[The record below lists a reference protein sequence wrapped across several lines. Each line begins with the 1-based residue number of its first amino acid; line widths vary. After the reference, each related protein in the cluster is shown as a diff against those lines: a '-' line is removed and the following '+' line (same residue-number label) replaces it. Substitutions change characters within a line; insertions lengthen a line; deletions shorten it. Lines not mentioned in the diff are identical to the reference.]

1 MVDFDFFKNQA
12 EMLNL
17 NCLTIGIGD
26 CYYIG
31 KIGPETEMLRYNFY
45 DNSVTVWPRVYYSD
59 LAKEIRTGEEKI
71 EANTNERLEELCA
84 IIQMNL
90 KTVKMN
96 HRLSK
101 MKEDF

>member
-1 MVDFDFFKNQA
+1 MVDFDFFTNQA
-12 EMLNL
+12 KMLNL
-17 NCLTIGIGD
+17 TCLLTGD

-31 KIGPETEMLRYNFY
+31 RIRPETETLRYNFY
-45 DNSVTVWPRVYYSD
+45 DKSVTVWPRVYYSD
-59 LAKEIRTGEEKI
+59 LAKEIRTEQEKI

-90 KTVKMN
+90 KNVKMK

>member
-1 MVDFDFFKNQA
+1 MVDFDFFTNQA
-12 EMLNL
+12 KMLNL
-17 NCLTIGIGD
+17 TCLLTGG

-31 KIGPETEMLRYNFY
+31 RIRPETETLRYNFY

-59 LAKEIRTGEEKI
+59 LAKEIRTEQEKV

-90 KTVKMN
+90 KNVKMK

>member
-1 MVDFDFFKNQA
+1 MA
-12 EMLNL
+12 E
-17 NCLTIGIGD
+17 
-26 CYYIG
+26 
-31 KIGPETEMLRYNFY
+31 
-45 DNSVTVWPRVYYSD
+45 SVFSD
-59 LAKEIRTGEEKI
+59 LAKEIRTEQEKI

-90 KTVKMN
+90 KNVKMK

>member
-1 MVDFDFFKNQA
+1 MVDFAFFTNQA
-12 EMLNL
+12 ERLNL
-17 NCLTIGIGD
+17 TCLLTGD

-31 KIGPETEMLRYNFY
+31 KVKPETEMLRYNFY

-59 LAKEIRTGEEKI
+59 LMKEIRTENEKV

-84 IIQMNL
+84 IVQMNL
-90 KTVKMN
+90 KNVKMN

>member
-1 MVDFDFFKNQA
+1 MVDYNFFTNQA
-12 EMLNL
+12 KMLNL
-17 NCLTIGIGD
+17 TWLLTGD

-31 KIGPETEMLRYNFY
+31 KIKPETEMLRYNFY

-59 LAKEIRTGEEKI
+59 LAKEIRTEQENI
-71 EANTNERLEELCA
+71 VVSTNERLEELCA

-90 KTVKMN
+90 KKIKMK

-101 MKEDF
+101 MKEDFNV

>member
-17 NCLTIGIGD
+17 NCLTTGD

-31 KIGPETEMLRYNFY
+31 KIKSETETMRYNF
-45 DNSVTVWPRVYYSD
+45 NRKSVIVWPRVYYSD
-59 LAKEIRTGEEKI
+59 VMKEIRTENESY
-71 EANTNERLEELCA
+71 EVNTNEGLEEMCTM
-84 IIQMNL
+84 IQMNL

-101 MKEDF
+101 MEEDF

>member
-1 MVDFDFFKNQA
+1 MVDFEFFTNQA
-12 EMLNL
+12 KMLNL
-17 NCLTIGIGD
+17 TCLLTGD

-31 KIGPETEMLRYNFY
+31 RIRPETETLRYNFY
-45 DNSVTVWPRVYYSD
+45 DKSVTVWPRVYYSD
-59 LAKEIRTGEEKI
+59 LAKEIRTEQEKI

-90 KTVKMN
+90 KNVKMK

>member
-1 MVDFDFFKNQA
+1 MVDFEFFTNQA
-12 EMLNL
+12 KMLNL
-17 NCLTIGIGD
+17 TCLLTND

-31 KIGPETEMLRYNFY
+31 KVRPETETLRYNF
-45 DNSVTVWPRVYYSD
+45 NNKSVTVWPRVYYSD
-59 LAKEIRTGEEKI
+59 LAKEIRTENENI
-71 EANTNERLEELCA
+71 VVSTNERLEELCA

-90 KTVKMN
+90 KNVKMK

>member
-1 MVDFDFFKNQA
+1 MVDFDFFTNQA
-12 EMLNL
+12 KMLNL
-17 NCLTIGIGD
+17 TSLLTGD

-31 KIGPETEMLRYNFY
+31 RIRPETEMLRYNFY
-45 DNSVTVWPRVYYSD
+45 DKSVSVWPSVYYSD
-59 LAKEIRTGEEKI
+59 IMKEIRTENEKI

-84 IIQMNL
+84 MIQMNL
-90 KTVKMN
+90 KNVKMK

>member
-17 NCLTIGIGD
+17 NCLTTGD

-31 KIGPETEMLRYNFY
+31 KIKSETETMRYNFSRK
-45 DNSVTVWPRVYYSD
+45 SVIVWPRVYYSD
-59 LAKEIRTGEEKI
+59 VMKEIRTENESY
-71 EANTNERLEELCA
+71 EVNTNEGLEEMCTM
-84 IIQMNL
+84 IQMNL

-101 MKEDF
+101 MEEDF